1 MEVWAVSRVGVRMRL
16 GFHVH
21 RKDVVRDEDG
31 TCLYGEAHSMMKNFV
46 MLKLWARF
54 VMLSLGPT
62 L

>member
-1 MEVWAVSRVGVRMRL
+1 MRL

-31 TCLYGEAHSMMKNFV
+31 TCLYGEVYSMMKNFV
-46 MLKLWARF
+46 MLKLWAHS